1 MTIIPPNKAIA
12 PIPLEETNAQYYAG
26 QKIIPAVAA
35 ATEYS
40 FPSFNTTLVS
50 AYDTAGTQIAS
61 ASNFKLYD
69 LPTATTTP
77 VDTGSPGANQIL
89 EANIAVTNTTNNTIH
104 LNAPLANNF
113 LCILVQQPAL
123 GDNYGSYSLLSLND
137 IINNFIVAFTGTDQI
152 LNNVKRNNILFHAR
166 RAVQEFS
173 YDTLPVIK
181 SMELTV
187 PDNLNLPLPQDYVNY
202 VRIARVDTAG
212 VLHTILPLQGLSGN
226 PTDVPLQ
233 GKDGI
238 PLQDQFGENGQG
250 TSLTESRW
258 DKSTTNRITGNYDA
272 YNSTGVYDFT
282 WWKQIYGQRYG
293 LDPGISNENGWF
305 SINQRLGTLSFS
317 SNFKNLL
324 VLVNYISDGLGNDM
338 DASIP
343 KMAEEAIYANMLYN
357 ICRNRRDVDG
367 GTKQFYKRDAYV
379 KTRNAKIRLSNLK
392 LDELTQVFR
401 GQSKWIKH

>member
-1 MTIIPPNKAIA
+1 MTIIPPNKSVST
-12 PIPLEETNAQYYAG
+12 IPLQENNAQYYQG
-26 QKIIPAVAA
+26 QQIVASNGG
-35 ATEYS
+35 TEYS

-50 AYDTAGTQIAS
+50 AYDAAGTQIAS

-69 LPTATTTP
+69 LATATTNP
-77 VDTGSPGANQIL
+77 VDTGLPGANQIL
-89 EANIAVTNTTNNTIH
+89 EANIAVTNTTNNTVH
-104 LNAPLANNF
+104 LSGAIGGNF
-113 LCILVQQPAL
+113 LMILVQQPAL

-137 IINNFIVAFTGTDQI
+137 IINNFIVAFTGPDQI

-166 RAVQEFS
+166 RSVQEFS

-202 VRIARVDTAG
+202 VRIARVDAAG
-212 VLHTILPLQGLSGN
+212 VLHTVLPLQGLSGN

-233 GKDGI
+233 DKDGI
-238 PLQDQFGENGQG
+238 PTQDAFSENQQG

-258 DKSTTNRITGNYDA
+258 DKSTTNEITGNYDA
-272 YNSTGVYDFT
+272 YNATGVYDFT

-293 LDPGISNENGWF
+293 LDPTVSNENGWF

-324 VLVNYISDGLGNDM
+324 VLVDYISDGLGNDM
-338 DASIP
+338 DAYIP

-367 GTKQFYKRDAYV
+367 GTKQFYKKDAYV

>member
-1 MTIIPPNKAIA
+1 MTNIPPNKTVATI
-12 PIPLEETNAQYYAG
+12 PIKENNAQYYQG
-26 QKIIPAVAA
+26 QEIVPQNGGQN
-35 ATEYS
+35 YS
-40 FPSFNTTLVS
+40 FPNFNTTLVS

-77 VDTGSPGANQIL
+77 VDAGLPGANQIP
-89 EANIAVTNTTNNTIH
+89 EANIAVTNTTNNTVR
-104 LNAPLANNF
+104 LNAPIANNF

-123 GDNYGSYSLLSLND
+123 GYNYGSYSLLSLDD
-137 IINNFIVAFTGTDQI
+137 IINNFIVAFTGADQI

-173 YDTLPVIK
+173 YDTLPAIK
-181 SMELTV
+181 TMELTV

-202 VRIARVDTAG
+202 VRISRVDAAG
-212 VLHTILPLQGLSGN
+212 VLHTILPLNGLSGN
-226 PTDVPLQ
+226 PTEM
-233 GKDGI
+233 
-238 PLQDQFGENGQG
+238 PLQDSKGIPTQDAFSENQEG
-250 TSLTESRW
+250 TSIVEDRW
-258 DKSTTNRITGNYDA
+258 KKATTNEITGNYDA
-272 YNSTGVYDFT
+272 YEPTGVYDFT
-282 WWKQIYGQRYG
+282 WWKQVYGQRYG
-293 LDPGISNENGWF
+293 LNPEISNENGWF

-317 SNFKNLL
+317 SNFKGLC
-324 VLVNYISDGLGNDM
+324 VLVNYISDGLGDDM
-338 DASIP
+338 NPVIP
-343 KMAEEAIYANMLYN
+343 KLAEDAIYANMLYN

-367 GTKQFYKRDAYV
+367 GTKQFYKRDAYA